1 MTPWKEV
8 MKMTLREEQEKVQ
21 AAVSHSLADLR
32 EDPWLAQ
39 RVLAN
44 AKGEEPV
51 KKKLSATMVLVIVLV
66 TITTAALAVAAGKYF
81 GWFDFY
87 SEFYGVEVPEVAQQV
102 MKDSGERQFTLGP
115 VTFTVGELYC
125 DGYTAMAS
133 AKISLAEGD
142 DALVTGD
149 APNDCIGINS
159 EGGDAYADALGLP
172 RETTWAEAAK
182 QLDRRLYIVDAML
195 EMPEELYGSESMFG
209 AMTGSDGQATC
220 FSMYSMNGKAYGE
233 KVDATMYLNV
243 KEYDAERET
252 FSEIAEEYEHLPIF
266 LEAPID
272 TKEYELPENTVI
284 VHRFRLDS
292 VKAVW
297 MDAGMYVVSSF
308 TALDGATEE
317 LAEELLGEVEPVQ
330 ENGEGYPSG
339 LNLTDTIQETSGW
352 PEITTWRMTS
362 VNGIPETLFLTIPEA
377 GGERTKIEL
386 KLKEE

>member
-1 MTPWKEV
+1 MTDI
-8 MKMTLREEQEKVQ
+8 LIIGGGI
-21 AAVSHSLADLR
+21 AGL
-32 EDPWLAQ
+32 
-39 RVLAN
+39 
-44 AKGEEPV
+44 
-51 KKKLSATMVLVIVLV
+51 
-66 TITTAALAVAAGKYF
+66 TAALYALRAGKSVTVIEKETF
-81 GWFDFY
+81 GGQITSSPRVDNY
-87 SEFYGVEVPEVAQQV
+87 PGLPGVSGNELADALLSQV
-102 MKDSGERQFTLGP
+102 MDLGGGIEMEQIAALRRTESGFAVDTGK
-115 VTFTVGELYC
+115 
-125 DGYTAMAS
+125 
-133 AKISLAEGD
+133 KIFEGKAVILA
-142 DALVTGD
+142 TG
-149 APNDCIGINS
+149 ARHRP
-159 EGGDAYADALGLP
+159 LGLP

-209 AMTGSDGQATC
+209 AMTGSDGRATC

-272 TKEYELPENTVI
+272 MKEYAVPENTVI
-284 VHRFRLDS
+284 ADRFRLDS

-297 MDAGMYVVSSF
+297 MDAGVYVVSSF

-330 ENGEGYPSG
+330 EDGERYPSG

>member
-51 KKKLSATMVLVIVLV
+51 KKKLSATMILAIVLV

-159 EGGDAYADALGLP
+159 
-172 RETTWAEAAK
+172 
-182 QLDRRLYIVDAML
+182 
-195 EMPEELYGSESMFG
+195 
-209 AMTGSDGQATC
+209 
-220 FSMYSMNGKAYGE
+220 
-233 KVDATMYLNV
+233 
-243 KEYDAERET
+243 
-252 FSEIAEEYEHLPIF
+252 
-266 LEAPID
+266 
-272 TKEYELPENTVI
+272 
-284 VHRFRLDS
+284 
-292 VKAVW
+292 
-297 MDAGMYVVSSF
+297 
-308 TALDGATEE
+308 
-317 LAEELLGEVEPVQ
+317 
-330 ENGEGYPSG
+330 
-339 LNLTDTIQETSGW
+339 
-352 PEITTWRMTS
+352 
-362 VNGIPETLFLTIPEA
+362 
-377 GGERTKIEL
+377 
-386 KLKEE
+386 